1 MKGRIKKISD
11 VEEFKRVYKVFEGK
25 PYGELYTPEEVEGF
39 FEDYKKNGW
48 ILGAYTSEGCVG
60 LISLQRGVEKDQPV
74 DFGDDKVLY
83 LADVAVLEPYRKM
96 GLGRMLMSLA
106 VVSGKALGCDI
117 VYMRTLKEGSM
128 SKGIAEDLD
137 FVEIPELVQDVE
149 RTGLDGKKKI
159 STNIFLKLDVNNL
172 DERKVRECM
181 KVVKPSKETIREI
194 R

>member
-1 MKGRIKKISD
+1 MKGRIKEITD

-25 PYGELYTPEEVEGF
+25 PYEELYTPEEVEEF
-39 FEDYKKNGW
+39 FEDYRKNGW

-74 DFGDDKVLY
+74 DFGDEKVLY

-106 VVSGKALGCDI
+106 VLSAKGLGCDRL
-117 VYMRTLKEGSM
+117 YMRTLKEGSM
-128 SKGIAEDLD
+128 SKGIAEKLG
-137 FVEIPELVQDVE
+137 FKQIQ
-149 RTGLDGKKKI
+149 GLIQYVKRKRIDGTTTAKP
-159 STNIFLKLDVNNL
+159 NIFLDLDVNNL
-172 DERKVRECM
+172 DERSLRECM
-181 KVVKPSKETIREI
+181 KVVKPSRETIREI